1 MLIVVRSLLLSF
13 TLLVRMLTLSTHQKC
28 GARVGG
34 DFPKTQRPGE
44 IQRQCKSVVDF
55 WWDFPLKI
63 GSLVWVGNPS
73 DPCLKQYHLSY
84 TPSTVTHQV

>member
-1 MLIVVRSLLLSF
+1 MLIVVRSWLSF
-13 TLLVRMLTLSTHQKC
+13 ALLVRMLTLSTHQKC

-63 GSLVWVGNPS
+63 VRWFGLVILVT
-73 DPCLKQYHLSY
+73 LALSN
-84 TPSTVTHQV
+84 TI